1 MSRSERR
8 AFLYVLFLRHF
19 FQEGHFSKV
28 DMPALDEAIEGL
40 WEIYSGLNTKTE
52 NEYRKMLKAA
62 DRVANV
68 LRGTES
74 KPKMML
80 IWAAEVAARFA
91 DVTTNGRRAAWQ
103 GLVEAITGNDYWE
116 SLMLRVPN
124 EDDVAMA
131 DRGAEL
137 DELFNQV
144 VKDELL

>member
-1 MSRSERR
+1 MSRAERR

-19 FQEGHFSKV
+19 FQEGHFDKV
-28 DMPALDEAIEGL
+28 DLPALDAAIDQL
-40 WEIYSGLNTKTE
+40 WEIYSSLNTRTE
-52 NEYRKMLKAA
+52 NEYRKMLRAA

-80 IWAAEVAARFA
+80 LWAAEVAARFA
-91 DVTTNGRRAAWQ
+91 DITTNGRQAAWQ
-103 GLVEAITGNDYWE
+103 GLVEAITGNEYWN

-124 EDDVAMA
+124 EDDVEMA